1 MDSQIIPMLF
11 VALLIVLPIRA
22 VVRSRRKKR
31 AAWQTLRGSVDAPA
45 DGWSGEG
52 QFADRRT
59 RENLPEGIEV
69 AGLNAYYARTGLRR
83 PVRDGS
89 FRSGVG
95 LDDRGIDPARSVADR
110 EIQRRSQRVGSGVEP
125 GGLDRPGVDLDDL
138 DIDLDRSDVD
148 LDTDLDMSDVD
159 LDDLDLDLEDADFDG
174 DSWDRGGAVMA
185 AQDNL
190 RLMREEDRDYAMAA
204 IEAEVLNLDHVPDED
219 ELVAIADSAADAYD
233 MSEDYGDY

>member
-1 MDSQIIPMLF
+1 
-11 VALLIVLPIRA
+11 
-22 VVRSRRKKR
+22 KR
-31 AAWQTLRGSVDAPA
+31 ASWQTLRGPVDAPA
-45 DGWSGEG
+45 DGWSGEE

-59 RENLPEGIEV
+59 RENVPDGIEV
-69 AGLNAYYARTGLRR
+69 VGLNAYYARTRLRL

-89 FRSGVG
+89 FRSVVG

-110 EIQRRSQRVGSGVEP
+110 EIRRRSRRVGSGVEP

-148 LDTDLDMSDVD
+148 LNDLDTDLDRSDVD
-159 LDDLDLDLEDADFDG
+159 LDDLNDLDIDPEDADFDG
-174 DSWDRGGAVMA
+174 DSWDRGEAVMA